1 MDLGLQDKVVLV
13 TAASAGIGRAAAE
26 AFAREGAKLA
36 LCARHLDTLEAT
48 AAALRAQHAAT
59 VLALPCD
66 VADAAQ
72 IDAMVERVIAH
83 YGTVHVLVNNAGGPP
98 PGRFDQVTDADWQRA
113 FDLTLMS
120 AVRTTRAV
128 LPHMRRQR
136 WGRVVNV
143 SSYSVKQPIPDI
155 LLSNAL
161 RLGVAGWAKTLA
173 TEVARDNVLIN
184 TVGPGWT
191 RTDRVTQML
200 ESRARASSTAGGT
213 AGTAAEAE
221 AAIIRNVPIGRL
233 GEPGEIAD
241 VIVFLASERASFVT
255 GTFLAVDGGVVQSPT

>member
-1 MDLGLQDKVVLV
+1 MDLGLSSKVALV
-13 TAASAGIGRAAAE
+13 TAASQGIGRATAL
-26 AFAREGAKLA
+26 AFAREGARLA
-36 LCARHLDTLEAT
+36 ICAREGALLDR
-48 AAALRAQHAAT
+48 AAGEVRALGADCEPIR
-59 VLALPCD
+59 CD
-66 VADAAQ
+66 LTDAAQ
-72 IDAMVERVIAH
+72 IEAMVARVVDRF
-83 YGTVHVLVNNAGGPP
+83 GSVHVLVNNAGGPP

-113 FDLTLMS
+113 FELTLMS

-128 LPHMRRQR
+128 LPYMRRQR

-173 TEVARDNVLIN
+173 GEVARDNVLIN

-191 RTDRVTQML
+191 RTDRVAQML
-200 ESRARASSTAGGT
+200 ESRASASGRSGGT
-213 AGTAAEAE
+213 AITAADAG
-221 AAIIRNVPIGRL
+221 AAIVRNVPLGRL
-233 GEPGEIAD
+233 GKPEEIAD
-241 VIVFLASERASFVT
+241 VIAFLASERASFVT

>member
-1 MDLGLQDKVVLV
+1 MDLGLKDRIVLV
-13 TAASAGIGRAAAE
+13 TAASAGIGRATAQ

-36 LCARHLDTLEAT
+36 LCARNV
-48 AAALRAQHAAT
+48 AALESVAAQIRAQYGT
-59 VLALPCD
+59 EVLALPCD
-66 VADAAQ
+66 VSDAAQ
-72 IDAMVERVIAH
+72 IDSMVAKVVAH
-83 YGTVHVLVNNAGGPP
+83 FGTVHVLVNNAGGPP
-98 PGRFDQVTDADWQRA
+98 PGTSGKVTDADWQRA

-128 LPHMRRQR
+128 LPQMQRQR
-136 WGRVVNV
+136 WGRVVMI

-155 LLSNAL
+155 LLSNSL

-200 ESRARASSTAGGT
+200 ESRAASSGGQ
-213 AGTAAEAE
+213 ATAADAE
-221 AAIIRNVPIGRL
+221 AQIVRNVPLGRL

-255 GTFLAVDGGVVQSPT
+255 GTFIPVDGGIVQSAL

>member
-1 MDLGLQDKVVLV
+1 MDLGLRDKIVLV

-26 AFAREGAKLA
+26 AFAREGARIA
-36 LCARHLDTLEAT
+36 LCARRVDILETT
-48 AAALRAQHAAT
+48 AAALRARHG
-59 VLALPCD
+59 VEVIALPCD
-66 VADAAQ
+66 VADATQ
-72 IDAMVERVIAH
+72 IDVMVEQVVAH

-98 PGRFDQVTDADWQRA
+98 PGRSDQVTDADWQRA

-120 AVRTTRAV
+120 AVRATRAV

-200 ESRARASSTAGGT
+200 ESRARASGSTGA
-213 AGTAAEAE
+213 AAITAADAE
-221 AAIIRNVPIGRL
+221 AAIVRDVPIGRL
-233 GEPGEIAD
+233 GEPEEVAD
-241 VIVFLASERASFVT
+241 VIAFLASERASFVT

>member
-1 MDLGLQDKVVLV
+1 MDLGLKDRIVLV
-13 TAASAGIGRAAAE
+13 TAASAGIGRATAQ

-36 LCARHLDTLEAT
+36 LCARNAATLESVAT
-48 AAALRAQHAAT
+48 QIRTQYGT
-59 VLALPCD
+59 EVLAIPCD
-66 VADAAQ
+66 VSDAAQ
-72 IDAMVERVIAH
+72 IDAMVAKVVAH
-83 YGTVHVLVNNAGGPP
+83 FGTVHVLINNAGGPP
-98 PGRFDQVTDADWQRA
+98 PGTSAKVTDADWQRA

-128 LPHMRRQR
+128 LPQMQRQR
-136 WGRVVNV
+136 WGRVVMI

-155 LLSNAL
+155 LLSNSL

-200 ESRARASSTAGGT
+200 ESRAASSGGQ
-213 AGTAAEAE
+213 ATAADAE
-221 AAIIRNVPIGRL
+221 SQIVRNVPLGRL

-255 GTFLAVDGGVVQSPT
+255 GTFIPVDGGIVQSAL